1 MEYYEHNN
9 LIFAGKKEPALGD
22 RIRVGYYIVDGKWED
37 CSVKE
42 GQDARTFGDH
52 VTEEE
57 ARKFQGEGW
66 PAAPPPGYES

>member
-9 LIFAGKKEPALGD
+9 LIFAGKPAPALAGIVMV
-22 RIRVGYYIVDGKWED
+22 RYYIVEGQWKR

-66 PAAPPPGYES
+66 PTEAPPA